1 MSARTNFSQ
10 AVHELMG
17 RATAETED
25 DEVLSDDLMK
35 TEELNANEK
44 RGSLFNAS
52 PKASIITKIGETT
65 TIAKGTIMIGEI
77 RSEGNVNMN
86 GDIKGTITSTGDI
99 TVSGKVLGSIDGKDI
114 ELKGA
119 AVQGIITATGNVSID
134 ESSVLVGD
142 INASSL
148 NLTGR
153 VKGNIVVKNEAT
165 LNENSILI
173 GDVTAKRV
181 SMHQAKVQGRI
192 DVSPEDANIEID
204 LKKEMS
210 F

>member
-1 MSARTNFSQ
+1 MSARSNFSQ
-10 AVHELMG
+10 AVQELMG

-25 DEVLSDDLMK
+25 DDVLSDDLMK

-44 RGSLFNAS
+44 RGSLFSTSAKTS
-52 PKASIITKIGETT
+52 TATKIAGTT
-65 TIAKGTIMIGEI
+65 TIAKGTVIIGEI
-77 RSEGNVNMN
+77 RSEGNVDMN
-86 GDIKGTITSTGDI
+86 GDLKGTIHSAGDI
-99 TVSGKVLGSIDGKDI
+99 IVSGKVLGSLAGKDI

-119 AVQGIITATGNVSID
+119 AVQGLITATGNVSID

-148 NLTGR
+148 DLTGR

-173 GDVTAKRV
+173 GDITAKRV
-181 SMHQAKVQGRI
+181 SMHQAKVQGKI
-192 DVSPEDANIEID
+192 DVSPEDASIEID